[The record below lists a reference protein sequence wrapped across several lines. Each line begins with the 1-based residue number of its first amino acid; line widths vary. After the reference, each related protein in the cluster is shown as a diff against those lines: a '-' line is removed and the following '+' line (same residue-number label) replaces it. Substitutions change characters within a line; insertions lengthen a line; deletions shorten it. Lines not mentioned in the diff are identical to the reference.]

1 MWRARIS
8 SAAVVGLLSLPVG
21 LTLTSCRSPSQPA
34 PASSLEQAGNYP
46 TSRAAASPVAT
57 VTAPATPPSAAKHPP
72 YKEPPIEQDAT
83 AGVRGT
89 QIVRFAVTLG
99 GKPIE
104 GAHITVLNQ
113 QGKSEGD
120 GKTDDWGEFH
130 VGLSQQQ
137 YKVTVEWR
145 AKTYIQQITIQPQ
158 TQSVDV
164 KIGESQ

>member
-1 MWRARIS
+1 M
-8 SAAVVGLLSLPVG
+8 
-21 LTLTSCRSPSQPA
+21 
-34 PASSLEQAGNYP
+34 
-46 TSRAAASPVAT
+46 
-57 VTAPATPPSAAKHPP
+57 
-72 YKEPPIEQDAT
+72 
-83 AGVRGT
+83 
-89 QIVRFAVTLG
+89 RFAVTLG